1 MCAGEFVEIG
11 EVIGVRGG
19 GRNRSP
25 HQQDDRGGT
34 AIAPEPDGADAGGE
48 REQRVQRQHVAHTD
62 IQAGREIDQQDHGGE
77 DGRHPQGAALL
88 AGCGAEERKDAEGGE
103 QKYRQWRL
111 DGERDREEIPPP
123 VKAVAAEQVRGMPGI
138 DVIVH
143 LPETVEELRGG
154 HGKRLQRMQQRRG
167 NLSEDAALLRGVAR
181 DVLGHGAE
189 GEAVGSPNEDEGDR
203 YPRPVALLARA
214 GMQQRDGRDA
224 DGQEQH
230 GGEFGEDRQGQS
242 DAEEDG
248 AAQATIFEPQSVG
261 EERGANAGAGGHVH
275 GGHSGVRQHGRN
287 VGEEEDGCERA
298 PIAEQSAAP

>member
-1 MCAGEFVEIG
+1 MAAGEFVEIG
-11 EVIGVRGG
+11 EVIGVGGG
-19 GRNRSP
+19 GRDRSP
-25 HQQDDRGGT
+25 HQQDDRDGT
-34 AIAPEPDGADAGGE
+34 AVAPEPDDADAGGE

-88 AGCGAEERKDAEGGE
+88 VGCSTADRKDAEGGE
-103 QKYRQWRL
+103 QKDRQRRL
-111 DGERDREEIPPP
+111 DGECDGEEIPPA
-123 VKAVAAEQVRGMPGI
+123 VEAVASEQVRGMPGI

-143 LPETVEELRGG
+143 LPQAVEELRGG

-181 DVLGHGAE
+181 DMLGHGPE

-203 YPRPVALLARA
+203 DPGPVALLSRP
-214 GMQQRDGRDA
+214 GVQQRDGRDA

-248 AAQATIFEPQSVG
+248 AAQATIFEPQRVG
-261 EERGANAGAGGHVH
+261 EEGGANAGAGGHIH

-287 VGEEEDGCERA
+287 VGEEEDRRQRA